1 MAKKNETEVMAVSP
15 ELQKNIDII
24 LSLKSQVDEIG
35 LNCLQIKVI
44 DDSSLSV
51 AQQNL
56 RKANDISKSIED
68 KRKTIKEPY
77 LQAGKL
83 IDKTCAD
90 LADAIEKGIAHIK
103 LEVKGWETKRQEEA
117 KKAQVEIEAKLKAQ
131 QAAAE
136 AEAIRKAEIQKYIT
150 EKAIPQLKRF
160 VELSDTVLNCE
171 QNIAKIEGSYRPRE
185 FFAEFADEAY
195 SLRDNY
201 LDIIK
206 SKKQQLESAD
216 TLTEAQ
222 KELAKEKEDL
232 ARQSAELEEKRA
244 AIKAKEELAAQL
256 EARRLA
262 EEAAGQERKKLATES
277 ELNKTRGIKYLWK
290 TELVDKS
297 KLIEDWI
304 TVDEVKV
311 KEYFKANKDFIND
324 GEIING
330 VKFYKEINV
339 SA

>member
-1 MAKKNETEVMAVSP
+1 MAKNNETEVMAVSP

-68 KRKTIKEPY
+68 KRKAIKEPY

-90 LADAIEKGIAHIK
+90 LTDAIEKGIAHIK

-117 KKAQVEIEAKLKAQ
+117 KKAQAEIEAKLKAQ

-136 AEAIRKAEIQKYIT
+136 AEANRKAEIQKYIT

-160 VELSDTVLNCE
+160 VELSDTVINCE
-171 QNIAKIEGSYRPRE
+171 QNIAVIEKNYKPRE

-195 SLRDNY
+195 ALRDNY
-201 LDIIK
+201 LDIIRA
-206 SKKQQLESAD
+206 KKQQLESAD
-216 TLTEAQ
+216 TLTEEQ
-222 KELAKEKEDL
+222 KQLAKDKEDL
-232 ARQSAELEEKRA
+232 AKQMAELEEKRA
-244 AIKAKEELAAQL
+244 AIKAKEELAAQA
-256 EARRLA
+256 ETKRLA
-262 EEAAGQERKKLATES
+262 EEAAEQERKKLAAEA
-277 ELNKTRGIKYLWK
+277 ELNKTRGVKYLWK
-290 TELVDKS
+290 FELVDKT
-297 KLIEDWI
+297 KLIPDWVA
-304 TVDEVKV
+304 VDEAKV
-311 KEYFKANKDFIND
+311 KEYLKENKDFIND
-324 GEIING
+324 GEMING
-330 VKFYKEINV
+330 VRFYKEMSV